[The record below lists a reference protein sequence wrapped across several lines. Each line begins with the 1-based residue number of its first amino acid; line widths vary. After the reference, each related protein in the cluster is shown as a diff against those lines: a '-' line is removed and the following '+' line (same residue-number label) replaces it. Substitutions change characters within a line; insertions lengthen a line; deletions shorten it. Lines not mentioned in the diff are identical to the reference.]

1 MPAESALTELGQ
13 TFRSWLPVALRDSP
27 DHLAVLH
34 CLAHEVERLEGSIE
48 TVRAQ
53 FFPQSA
59 DLLLKV
65 YEAELGITVE
75 PAGATLDERRS
86 TVIAM
91 LRRAKSDPSG
101 ITWQDNVTRLV
112 GTGWS
117 YAEHDPSDPSSPPE
131 YTVRVTLPFAPSSGR
146 YAQTER
152 LLRDIIPAHLDLV
165 LTFAGGF
172 VLDESQLDQEALQ

>member
-65 YEAELGITVE
+65 YE
-75 PAGATLDERRS
+75 RR
-86 TVIAM
+86 VRDY
-91 LRRAKSDPSG
+91 RRAGRRDA
-101 ITWQDNVTRLV
+101 R
-112 GTGWS
+112 
-117 YAEHDPSDPSSPPE
+117 
-131 YTVRVTLPFAPSSGR
+131 RAP
-146 YAQTER
+146 
-152 LLRDIIPAHLDLV
+152 
-165 LTFAGGF
+165 
-172 VLDESQLDQEALQ
+172 